1 MSSIWTCTSECRKAW
16 LWLRLADSDGRP
28 VAANSGQLTAMEGVE
43 VSGGA
48 GGVHAVDLPG
58 KVLVPKI

>member
-1 MSSIWTCTSECRKAW
+1 
-16 LWLRLADSDGRP
+16 
-28 VAANSGQLTAMEGVE
+28 MEGVE

-58 KVLVPKI
+58 KELVPKI